1 MGCYV
6 GMAVHIYRGPF
17 PIKLSAKLQNFADIA
32 ASVCAEGVTY
42 CCFSDLD
49 EYGIDRPQPKRAGR
63 DEGEDTKSQ

>member
-32 ASVCAEGVTY
+32 ASECADGVTY

-49 EYGIDRPQPKRAGR
+49 EYGIDRPQPKRTGR
-63 DEGEDTKSQ
+63 DESEDTKSQ